1 MINKL
6 VTSFFSLTVLF
17 LLPSTADESL
27 TNDIGKVFSLPSIK
41 SRYPTNTIYETHRH
55 TLRNNI
61 TGDEL
66 VYRRVVVDNRKKPP
80 IPHYWPVL
88 VGGKLPI
95 IQFHLLSHGGETN
108 EVVVGIEYYTQN
120 GTKDFDSETQN
131 EEKDFLMRSTCP

>member
-95 IQFHLLSHGGETN
+95 IF
-108 EVVVGIEYYTQN
+108 
-120 GTKDFDSETQN
+120 
-131 EEKDFLMRSTCP
+131 